1 MVSHVSFV
9 YNDPDILGQTIFIKR
24 GKHQGKLGLVKRVID
39 DERYQ
44 VSGGDFGEKTEVFNR
59 NEFIV
64 HRYRKIRMRADRH
77 QW

>member
-9 YNDPDILGQTIFIKR
+9 YNDPDILGQTIFVKR
-24 GKHQGKLGLVKRVID
+24 GKHQGKLGLVKHIFE
-39 DERYQ
+39 DEVYE
-44 VSGGDFGEKTEVFNR
+44 VSGGDFGEERARFKR

-64 HRYRKIRMRADRH
+64 HRYRKVRMRADRH